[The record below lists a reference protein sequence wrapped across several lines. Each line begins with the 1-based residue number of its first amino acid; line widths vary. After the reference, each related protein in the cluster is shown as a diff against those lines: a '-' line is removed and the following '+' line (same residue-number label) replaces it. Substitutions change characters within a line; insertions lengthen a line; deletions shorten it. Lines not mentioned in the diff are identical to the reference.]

1 MAQVPKRLLPI
12 ALVFA
17 TAPATASAQHFVCTT
32 VRAGDT
38 ASGLAFRLTHNA
50 ANRHRPWFQI
60 INPVT
65 SRFVSKDAYDTIL
78 PGWRA
83 CLTTAVAP
91 ALPVPPV
98 IGATS
103 RSSSAVRPFVN
114 RFMTTDLAGL
124 PVSWILAFVF
134 LMPFA
139 AAPAAKTYLDRRR
152 RVLDG
157 MWSFAV
163 AFVRE
168 FARPLPRRHPS
179 DRPVAATVRCAPCRG
194 RMDIL
199 LAPTQ
204 GHCYP
209 NLSDHRKNLLYD
221 IERVLRVVPDQT
233 FACREP
239 YQHGSWVVI
248 PFRIMAQPLEEGV
261 K

>member
-1 MAQVPKRLLPI
+1 MAQVPKTLLPI
-12 ALVFA
+12 ALLFA
-17 TAPATASAQHFVCTT
+17 TVPGTASAQHFVCTT

-50 ANRHRPWFQI
+50 ANRHQPWFQI

-83 CLTTAVAP
+83 CLTTAVS
-91 ALPVPPV
+91 PVVPVRRV

-221 IERVLRVVPDQT
+221 IERVLRVVPEQT
-233 FACREP
+233 FACCEP